1 MRKYRHGKILKTV
14 IEHAES
20 PDGGDEKNDDEADND
35 GEGVEDTDEEVLEDM
50 GRAEVEV
57 GDHGYG
63 YGHDYGSR
71 KERGNRGRD
80 GGRGSS
86 GGDDEGKDAKLHVRE
101 CEKEFVA

>member
-20 PDGGDEKNDDEADND
+20 PDGGDEKNADEADND

-50 GRAEVEV
+50 GRAEVE
-57 GDHGYG
+57 DHGYG
-63 YGHDYGSR
+63 YGYDYG
-71 KERGNRGRD
+71 K
-80 GGRGSS
+80 
-86 GGDDEGKDAKLHVRE
+86 GKDAKLHVRE

>member
-20 PDGGDEKNDDEADND
+20 PNGGDEKNADEADND
-35 GEGVEDTDEEVLEDM
+35 GEGVENTDEEVLEDM

-57 GDHGYG
+57 EVEDHGYG
-63 YGHDYGSR
+63 YGYDYGSR

-80 GGRGSS
+80 GGS
-86 GGDDEGKDAKLHVRE
+86 GGDDGNGI
-101 CEKEFVA
+101 